1 MIGQTFNQNRPL
13 SQSLDTQGLKTKTRS
28 FWVPLSIFFVITAL
42 SITVLGPQTQSIFD
56 TREHIVQLQQDNRV
70 LVDKKNKLTSIDK
83 SLLTRQA
90 RIAVSAIPVESS
102 GLAALATVRN
112 KAFSSNITINQL
124 RVSEGESSEK
134 DAAKEVRLQFEISGS
149 LSDLLKFIDSLSK
162 AAPLLRIAS
171 VKMVGDGVTISTD
184 LEMKTF
190 WAELPVSL
198 PPLNTPLNQVNKKD
212 QDLLGQM
219 NNLKA
224 ESLGFVAPASASAR
238 ENPFAPY

>member
-149 LSDLLKFIDSLSK
+149 LSDLLKFIDSFHKLVYGWFT
-162 AAPLLRIAS
+162 LR
-171 VKMVGDGVTISTD
+171 
-184 LEMKTF
+184 
-190 WAELPVSL
+190 
-198 PPLNTPLNQVNKKD
+198 
-212 QDLLGQM
+212 
-219 NNLKA
+219 
-224 ESLGFVAPASASAR
+224 
-238 ENPFAPY
+238 